1 MDICI
6 HLTDSQSQSLVV
18 SLFLLRREQEILGT
32 TCFMYE
38 WKHNSQQSQAK
49 LISMAAPG
57 WVLVLVKSFQCA
69 TSEGK
74 TAMTTTIYTVLLLL
88 SQVS

>member
-1 MDICI
+1 MDICV
-6 HLTDSQSQSLVV
+6 HLTDSQSESSVV
-18 SLFLLRREQEILGT
+18 SLFLLRREQEIGGT

-38 WKHNSQQSQAK
+38 WKHNLEQSQAK

-57 WVLVLVKSFQCA
+57 WVLVLVTGFQCV

-74 TAMTTTIYTVLLLL
+74 TAMTTAIYTVLLLL
-88 SQVS
+88 GQVS